1 MNDKITQFFDK
12 LEDGTRKRLS
22 RAPILYAFL
31 GGIGVVLF
39 WRGVWH
45 LADDA
50 SLNSLLSLVLGSSIL
65 LITGI
70 FVSAFV
76 GNRLILSG
84 IIGEKK
90 LAEKTEEEIKSEED
104 QIEKIQD
111 ILERVEKKVTE
122 IESEINHEP
131 KN

>member
-1 MNDKITQFFDK
+1 MNEILTKFFDK
-12 LEDGTRKRLS
+12 LEDSTRARLS

-45 LADDA
+45 LADEA
-50 SLNSLLSLVLGSSIL
+50 SVSSLLSLIIGTVIL

-84 IIGEKK
+84 LVGEKK
-90 LAEKTEEEIKSEED
+90 LAEKTEEEVKNEES
-104 QIEKIQD
+104 QIEKMED
-111 ILERVEKKVTE
+111 ILKRVEKKVNA
-122 IESEINHEP
+122 IEKEINDQ
-131 KN
+131 N